1 MIMAGI
7 ILVII
12 SVGLTLFGDGITG
25 AMVDMAGA
33 GIAGADG
40 TDGTDGTI
48 GVTLDGDGTHGD
60 GTDMA

>member
-12 SVGLTLFGDGITG
+12 SVGLTHFGDGITG

-40 TDGTDGTI
+40 TDGTI